1 MNKTVNINL
10 AGVFFHID
18 EDAFL
23 KLNDYLN
30 AIKKSFT
37 DAQGREEIIQDIEA
51 RIAEL
56 FSEKIKSE
64 KQVVSIYEVEAVIEI
79 MGQPEDYRVD
89 DDIFEDEEP
98 KSGSSNTTENKK
110 TKKLYRDRE
119 HSYIAGVSSGLGH
132 YLHIDAIWVRILFV
146 LLTIISSGSFAIVYI
161 IFWIIV
167 PEALTTSEKL
177 EMKGEPINIS
187 NIEKKVKEGFDTVSD
202 KFRDVDYKKYTQKA
216 NQGSSQFFQSL
227 GDFIVTFLKIIG
239 KFIGILIL
247 LFAGL
252 GLIGLLF
259 SILSIGTFGIFN
271 APWMDY
277 VEMVDI
283 GIPIWLASVILFL
296 SAAIPLFLFFLLGL
310 KIVVS
315 NLKSIGT
322 FAKLTLLAVWLL
334 CIFTIAFLG
343 IRQATQRAF
352 EEDLVIKQDLPIRAN
367 DTLYLKMRDNDWMHA
382 SLERDDDV
390 QIKYNQNDEKIL
402 FSKDIRLIVRSTTD
416 SLARVEII
424 KSANGH
430 DYAQARE
437 RANKILFHTEFENNT
452 LYLDGFFTT
461 DFKNKYFSQ
470 EVKITLYLPEGAILF
485 ADENTRTYH
494 RNYSRYED
502 MLESGQESSY
512 LVVEKNKLNCS
523 DCDTETS
530 ENPFFEESKENP
542 FLNKEN
548 MDDEEGT
555 EDWYQEN
562 EEHTN
567 AQKDSLSLNK
577 SSAPEN

>member
-56 FSEKIKSE
+56 FSEKMKSE
-64 KQVVSIYEVEAVIEI
+64 KQVVSIHEVDAIIEI
-79 MGQPEDYRVD
+79 MGQPEDYMVD
-89 DDIFEDEEP
+89 DDIFEDQEP
-98 KSGSSNTTENKK
+98 KSSHTEYKK
-110 TKKLYRDRE
+110 PKKLYRDRD

-132 YLHIDAIWVRILFV
+132 YLHIDAIWIRILWV
-146 LLTIISSGSFAIVYI
+146 LLTIVSSGGFALVYI
-161 IFWIIV
+161 IFWIVV
-167 PEALTTSEKL
+167 PEAITTSEKL

-202 KFRDVDYKKYTQKA
+202 KFKDVDYKKYTQKA
-216 NQGSSQFFQSL
+216 NQGSSQFFQTL

-252 GLIGLLF
+252 GLIALLF

-271 APWMDY
+271 DAPWMDY

-283 GIPIWLASVILFL
+283 GVPIWLASMILFF
-296 SAAIPLFLFFLLGL
+296 SVAIPLFLLFLLGL
-310 KIVVS
+310 KIVIS

-322 FAKLTLLAVWLL
+322 FVKLTLLAVWLL

-352 EEDLVIKQDLPIRAN
+352 EEDLVIKQDLPIRTN
-367 DTLYLKMRDNDWMHA
+367 DTLYLKMRNSDWMHT
-382 SLERDDDV
+382 SLEKDDDV
-390 QIKYNQNDEKIL
+390 QIKYNQNNEKIL
-402 FSKDIRLIVRSTTD
+402 FSRDIRLIVRSTSD
-416 SLARVEII
+416 SLARLEIV
-424 KSANGH
+424 KSANGN
-430 DYAQARE
+430 DYAQARK
-437 RANKILFHTEFENNT
+437 RASKILFNTEFKDHT

-470 EVKITLYLPEGAILF
+470 EVKVTLYLPEGAVLF
-485 ADENTRTYH
+485 ANENTRTYH
-494 RNYSRYED
+494 RNYSSYED
-502 MLESGQESSY
+502 ILESGQESKH
-512 LVVEKNKLNCS
+512 LIVGKNKLICV
-523 DCDTETS
+523 DCDNNTS
-530 ENPFFEESKENP
+530 ENQFFEESEEDP
-542 FLNKEN
+542 FRIEEKI
-548 MDDEEGT
+548 DEEQET
-555 EDWYQEN
+555 EDWYDES
-562 EEHTN
+562 TN
-567 AQKDSLSLNK
+567 TQKDSISL
-577 SSAPEN
+577 

>member
-10 AGVFFHID
+10 AGIFFHID

-30 AIKKSFT
+30 AIKRSFT

-56 FSEKIKSE
+56 FSEKMRSE
-64 KQVVSIYEVEAVIEI
+64 KQVVSIREVEAVIEI

-98 KSGSSNTTENKK
+98 RSDRNNTTKSKK
-110 TKKLYRDRE
+110 PKKLYRDRDD
-119 HSYIAGVSSGLGH
+119 SYIAGVSSGLAH
-132 YLHIDAIWVRILFV
+132 YLHIDSIWVRILFV
-146 LLTIISSGSFAIVYI
+146 LLTIISSGSFILVYI

-202 KFRDVDYKKYTQKA
+202 KFKDVDYKKYTQKA
-216 NQGSSQFFQSL
+216 NQGSSQLFQSL

-247 LFAGL
+247 LFAGV
-252 GLIGLLF
+252 GLIALLF
-259 SILSIGTFGIFN
+259 SMLSLGTFGIFN

-277 VEMVDI
+277 IEMVDI
-283 GIPIWLASVILFL
+283 GVPIWLASLILFL
-296 SAAIPLFLFFLLGL
+296 TAAIPLFLLFLLGL
-310 KIVVS
+310 KIVVH
-315 NLKSIGT
+315 NLQSIGT

-334 CIFTIAFLG
+334 SIFTIAFLG
-343 IRQATQRAF
+343 IRQASQRAF
-352 EEDLVIKQDLPIRAN
+352 EEDVVIKQDLPIRSK
-367 DTLYLKMRDNDWMHA
+367 DTLYLKMRDNNWMHT

-390 QIKYNQNDEKIL
+390 QIKYNQNNEKIL
-402 FSKDIRLIVRSTTD
+402 FSKDIRLIVKSITD
-416 SLARVEII
+416 SLAKVEIV

-430 DYAQARE
+430 DYTQARE
-437 RANKILFHTEFENNT
+437 RANKIVFSTEFINNT

-470 EVKITLYLPEGAILF
+470 EVKVTLYLPEGSILF

-502 MLESGQESSY
+502 ILESGQESNY
-512 LVVEKNKLNCS
+512 LVVEKNKLNCFN
-523 DCDTETS
+523 CDTDTS
-530 ENPFFEESKENP
+530 ENRFLKDSKKDS
-542 FLNKEN
+542 FLNEEK
-548 MDDEEGT
+548 MDDEEDN
-555 EDWYQEN
+555 EDWYQDN
-562 EEHTN
+562 EESTK
-567 AQKDSLSLNK
+567 AKKDTLSVSK
-577 SSAPEN
+577 SKI